1 MPTSGK
7 DARRGVLL
15 ALWAFVI
22 WGLSPLFFALVNDV
36 PPMEVVAHRILW
48 SLPVIAFY
56 AALTGRW
63 QRFRQAGREG
73 RTMLALV
80 TATAFISVNWFGFI
94 YAIQI
99 GQTAQASFGYYIY
112 PIIAVLIGALVFR
125 ERITG
130 LQWIAAALAAT
141 GVLMIAVDRGEL
153 PWIALIVAVTFAVYG
168 VIRKMVTVGPLV
180 GVLWELTLVSG
191 PLFAYLWFVGG
202 GVFFDDMRTALLL
215 IGCSLF
221 TGIPLVMYVEAA
233 KLLKFSTVGVLFYL
247 NPTLQFVSALILGET
262 MSLPVLGAFGV
273 IWAGVAL
280 YCYDLMRRR

>member
-1 MPTSGK
+1 
-7 DARRGVLL
+7 
-15 ALWAFVI
+15 
-22 WGLSPLFFALVNDV
+22 
-36 PPMEVVAHRILW
+36 
-48 SLPVIAFY
+48 
-56 AALTGRW
+56 
-63 QRFRQAGREG
+63 
-73 RTMLALV
+73 MLALV

-112 PIIAVLIGALVFR
+112 PIIAVLIGAAVFR

-130 LQWIAAALAAT
+130 LQWAAAGLATT
-141 GVLMIAVDRGEL
+141 GVLMIAMDRGTL
-153 PWIALIVAVTFAVYG
+153 PWIALIVAGTFAVYG
-168 VIRKMVTVGPLV
+168 VIRKTIPVGPLV

-202 GVFFDDMRTALLL
+202 GAFFADTRTALLL

-233 KLLKFSTVGVLFYL
+233 KRLNFSTVGVLFYI
-247 NPTLQFVSALILGET
+247 NPTLQFVSALIMGEVL
-262 MSLPVLGAFGV
+262 SLPVLAAFGV

-280 YCYDLMRRR
+280 YCYDLLRRR